1 MPIEITNRAVTYAR
15 TSGRSQDERLS
26 HGGQDAVMFPYCK
39 KKGLNIVKSFY
50 EVASG
55 LDSENRPTFLEMI
68 QFVLNPEN
76 KISHVVCHDLSRFS
90 RSKGDPHTYL
100 KILDDNDIIIHS
112 AADETNSDDDNDL
125 LWDVYF
131 IFNHQFSKTISQLTI
146 RGQSESVKMG
156 NDISTVVTYGYEKYY
171 VTDDGKVQKAQ
182 DKDDKA
188 QDEDDKKSRSRKT
201 RRPRWKLH
209 PEHSK
214 HVLLIYTMRDQGY
227 LPMGICNHL
236 NALRI
241 PAPRGGL
248 WTTSTIRNI
257 LRNLAYRGYSQV
269 GKTSKS
275 AFPRHRRK
283 RELVQNPNAHP
294 AIIPEDL
301 WNRVQNLMLKKP
313 IAERQPPRS
322 PGSPNPLSD
331 RTKCVKRGHNANMVV
346 ANSTDGGKK
355 LKCAVKK
362 NSGGGYCD
370 SEDIDLEVFL
380 KAVGTALKERLS
392 TPSIIQEQL
401 DAMIKNSGE
410 LVEVE
415 KEKQAART
423 KRSKEIDQEKANL
436 MAALSAA
443 KKDFPENV
451 LDFNKALSALN
462 KEKEQL
468 EQQQTERDEDTSELM
483 AFLAD
488 PEGPMDALME
498 LGERIDLEDREV
510 TSRFLQSFINR
521 VDICGDEATIYY
533 AMPLS
538 NTVKT
543 PDGYRASVPID
554 RGGTEILLGDCGPAE
569 PSLVKTGVH
578 QPQPQTRRP
587 QVLPHRL
594 APMRWRVIPDHLQRP
609 GVPLTQLHQ
618 EGGRGSRV
626 AVPSSDVDVARVMG
640 AFHCNEGKRGVAG
653 PRRWTPRNCRPS
665 GTSWTTAGR

>member
-1 MPIEITNRAVTYAR
+1 
-15 TSGRSQDERLS
+15 
-26 HGGQDAVMFPYCK
+26 
-39 KKGLNIVKSFY
+39 
-50 EVASG
+50 
-55 LDSENRPTFLEMI
+55 
-68 QFVLNPEN
+68 
-76 KISHVVCHDLSRFS
+76 
-90 RSKGDPHTYL
+90 
-100 KILDDNDIIIHS
+100 
-112 AADETNSDDDNDL
+112 
-125 LWDVYF
+125 
-131 IFNHQFSKTISQLTI
+131 
-146 RGQSESVKMG
+146 MG

-171 VTDDGKVQKAQ
+171 VTDDGKVQNE
-182 DKDDKA
+182 DDKA
-188 QDEDDKKSRSRKT
+188 QDKDDKKSRSRKT

-362 NSGGGYCD
+362 NSGVGYCD

-488 PEGPMDALME
+488 PEGPMEALME

-554 RGGTEILLGDCGPAE
+554 RGGTEILLGDCGPANAGVSRATTFRAGHE
-569 PSLVKTGVH
+569 CSQPRICGVLLLHLLRWQRPPRRPRRSGDLPSRLCPSKKNISSAPHKRGLPSRDLVLLH
-578 QPQPQTRRP
+578 YFRSAPQTRGSPFQIPMTKPFTRP
-587 QVLPHRL
+587 LPPIRTHR
-594 APMRWRVIPDHLQRP
+594 AHIS
-609 GVPLTQLHQ
+609 TKQ
-618 EGGRGSRV
+618 ETMNSRTT
-626 AVPSSDVDVARVMG
+626 S
-640 AFHCNEGKRGVAG
+640 G
-653 PRRWTPRNCRPS
+653 PETGEPRY
-665 GTSWTTAGR
+665 A

>member
-1 MPIEITNRAVTYAR
+1 MPREMTNWAVTYAR

-26 HGGQDAVMFPYCK
+26 HAGQDAVMFAYCK
-39 KKGLNIVKSFY
+39 KIGLNIIQSFY
-50 EVASG
+50 EVGSG
-55 LDSENRPTFLEMI
+55 LDSENRPTFLGKIEFI
-68 QFVLNPEN
+68 LNPEN
-76 KISHVVCHDLSRFS
+76 KISHVVCHDLSRLS
-90 RSKGDPHTYL
+90 RSKDDPHTYL
-100 KILDDNDIIIHS
+100 KLLDDHDIIIHS

-125 LWDVYF
+125 LWDVSF
-131 IFNHQFSKTISQLTI
+131 IFNHQYSKTISQLTI

-156 NDISTVVTYGYEKYY
+156 NDISTLVTYGYEKYY
-171 VTDDGKVQKAQ
+171 VTDDGKVQ
-182 DKDDKA
+182 DEDDKA
-188 QDEDDKKSRSRKT
+188 QDKDDKKSRSRKT

-236 NALRI
+236 NALGI

-248 WTTSTIRNI
+248 WTTSTIRKI

-301 WNRVQNLMLKKP
+301 WNRVQARMIKKP

-362 NSGGGYCD
+362 NSGVGYCD
-370 SEDIDLEVFL
+370 SEDIELEVFL

-468 EQQQTERDEDTSELM
+468 EQQQTEKDEDTSELM

-510 TSRFLQSFINR
+510 TSRFLRSFINR

-554 RGGTEILLGDCGPAE
+554 RGGTEIL
-569 PSLVKTGVH
+569 
-578 QPQPQTRRP
+578 
-587 QVLPHRL
+587 
-594 APMRWRVIPDHLQRP
+594 
-609 GVPLTQLHQ
+609 
-618 EGGRGSRV
+618 
-626 AVPSSDVDVARVMG
+626 
-640 AFHCNEGKRGVAG
+640 
-653 PRRWTPRNCRPS
+653 
-665 GTSWTTAGR
+665 

>member
-76 KISHVVCHDLSRFS
+76 NISHVVCHDLSRFS

-100 KILDDNDIIIHS
+100 KLLDDHDIIIHA

-125 LWDVYF
+125 LWDVFF
-131 IFNHQFSKTISQLTI
+131 IFNHQYSKTISELTI

-156 NDISTVVTYGYEKYY
+156 NDISPVVAYGYEKYW
-171 VTDDGKVQKAQ
+171 VTDDGKVQ
-182 DKDDKA
+182 DEDDKA
-188 QDEDDKKSRSRKT
+188 QDKDDKKSRSRKN
-201 RRPRWKLH
+201 RRPRWRLH

-236 NALRI
+236 NDLGI

-248 WTTSTIRNI
+248 WTTSTIRNM
-257 LRNLAYRGYSQV
+257 LRNLTYRGYSQV

-301 WNRVQNLMLKKP
+301 WNRVQARMIKKP

-322 PGSPNPLSD
+322 PGSPNPVSD
-331 RTKCVKRGHNANMVV
+331 RTKCVKPGHKANMLV
-346 ANSTDGGKK
+346 ANSTNGGKK
-355 LKCAVKK
+355 LTCSVKK
-362 NSGGGYCD
+362 NSGVRYCD

-380 KAVGTALKERLS
+380 KAVGTALKQRLS
-392 TPSIIQEQL
+392 TPSIIQEQYH
-401 DAMIKNSGE
+401 AMIKNNGE
-410 LVEVE
+410 LVEQE
-415 KEKQAART
+415 KEKQAAGT

-443 KKDFPENV
+443 EKDFPENV

-462 KEKEQL
+462 KEQEQI
-468 EQQQTERDEDTSELM
+468 EQQQKEKGEDTSELM

-488 PEGPMDALME
+488 PEGPMEALME
-498 LGERIDLEDREV
+498 LGDRIDLEDREV
-510 TSRFLQSFINR
+510 TSRFLRSFINR
-521 VDICGDEATIYY
+521 VDICGDEATMYY

-538 NTVKT
+538 NTVET

-554 RGGTEILLGDCGPAE
+554 RSAILLEDSAPAGTGVNRLGRPGEAVALRSPASTGTEA
-569 PSLVKTGVH
+569 
-578 QPQPQTRRP
+578 
-587 QVLPHRL
+587 
-594 APMRWRVIPDHLQRP
+594 
-609 GVPLTQLHQ
+609 
-618 EGGRGSRV
+618 
-626 AVPSSDVDVARVMG
+626 
-640 AFHCNEGKRGVAG
+640 
-653 PRRWTPRNCRPS
+653 
-665 GTSWTTAGR
+665 